1 MKKRDIIR
9 QKNKLKQTHNY
20 RYLRY
25 ANYACVAIV
34 VLFLIY
40 IGVLT
45 NISDTSLEKLM
56 SENPIVITG
65 FMICTANLYI
75 WYVLKNF
82 LKDIVVP
89 QHIESIRLNL
99 IIMAIGQF
107 ILMNFVSAI
116 LLIISLYK
124 YFQWNNFSIK
134 QAFKEIKKEQQLAV
148 FIVTV
153 CILILM
159 IALVYGVYMSI
170 R

>member
-75 WYVLKNF
+75 WYVLKKF
-82 LKDIVVP
+82 LKYIVDP
-89 QHIESIRLNL
+89 QHSESIRLNL

>member
-124 YFQWNNFSIK
+124 YFQWDNFSLK

>member
-25 ANYACVAIV
+25 ASYACIALI

>member
-124 YFQWNNFSIK
+124 YFQWNNFSLK

>member
-25 ANYACVAIV
+25 ASYACIALI

-124 YFQWNNFSIK
+124 YFQWDNFSLK

>member
-124 YFQWNNFSIK
+124 YFQWDNFSIK

>member
-116 LLIISLYK
+116 LLIMSLYK

>member
-25 ANYACVAIV
+25 ASYACVAIV

-124 YFQWNNFSIK
+124 YFQWDNFSLK

>member
-25 ANYACVAIV
+25 ASYACIALI

-107 ILMNFVSAI
+107 ILMNFVSGI

-124 YFQWNNFSIK
+124 YFQWDNFSLK

>member
-25 ANYACVAIV
+25 ASYACIALI

-107 ILMNFVSAI
+107 ILMNCVSAI

>member
-124 YFQWNNFSIK
+124 YFHWNNFSIK

>member
-25 ANYACVAIV
+25 ASYACVAIV